1 MRTKRAFTLIEL
13 LVVISIIALLMAV
26 LMPALLR
33 AKELGKRMMCSSHV
47 RSLGLASVLYAD
59 SADGWYVPIIYRPAG
74 AGSTSQIT
82 WPSNQLFRKL
92 LGYKDK
98 EGAGESDWHSPKE
111 FRCPS
116 DLVGMQERPD
126 RLYTNFISYGA
137 NLTDWYYSDWY
148 AFGYAGHKN
157 TTVRAPASEL
167 FFTESND
174 WWLWWK
180 GANYV
185 KGWDVLGHD
194 TIMPYK
200 DVGCDGPT
208 LYRHSEGVNLAFY
221 DGHVEY
227 MKKDKVWNEDD
238 YGAGRAGM
246 WSTFNHWPPG
256 ASEQRTLP
264 HP

>member
-33 AKELGKRMMCSSHV
+33 AKELGKRMTCCSHV
-47 RSLGLASVLYAD
+47 RSLGMASVLYAD
-59 SADGWYVPIIYRPAG
+59 EADGWYVPIIYRAGG
-74 AGSTSQIT
+74 AGSTTQVG

-98 EGAGESDWHSPKE
+98 EGPGESGWHSPKE
-111 FRCPS
+111 YRCPS
-116 DLVGMQERPD
+116 DLVGSQERPD

-157 TTVRAPASEL
+157 VTVTAPASEL
-167 FFTESND
+167 FFTEGND

-180 GANYV
+180 GANYE
-185 KGWDVLGHD
+185 KGWDVLGQD

-208 LYRHSEGVNLAFY
+208 LYRHSEGVNMAFY

-227 MKKDKVWNEDD
+227 LKKDKVWSADD
-238 YGAGRAGM
+238 WGAGKPGM
-246 WSTFNHWPPG
+246 WSTFRHWPPTD
-256 ASEQRTLP
+256 AEQKRLP
-264 HP
+264 RP